1 MNLALVS
8 YTTNQ
13 SKAKYFDACWH
24 NDSTLRLQT
33 GHMGT
38 VDPWTIATSYA
49 HCPART
55 PVQHLQA
62 IVVDIEPAEQDLP
75 YETDI
80 SFFWP
85 QLEFC

>member
-1 MNLALVS
+1 
-8 YTTNQ
+8 
-13 SKAKYFDACWH
+13 
-24 NDSTLRLQT
+24 
-33 GHMGT
+33 MGT